1 MINTHTSIWY
11 KKKVL
16 KNKFSQVKLIWHS
29 PSRNKFQSYPW
40 ILPFSLS
47 FFVFYSEGYWKED
60 NEKLHRN
67 KRVYPPGTVRWPTSS
82 GCDLCLSAHH
92 LHAQHHWEP
101 DHYHPDPA
109 GCPPPDPHVFLPQE
123 FLYIRGVIHNCHYTK
138 VPDHHHYRR

>member
-1 MINTHTSIWY
+1 MDISLFFELLYMFTL
-11 KKKVL
+11 KV
-16 KNKFSQVKLIWHS
+16 IE
-29 PSRNKFQSYPW
+29 REE
-40 ILPFSLS
+40 IMR
-47 FFVFYSEGYWKED
+47 
-60 NEKLHRN
+60 KLHRN
-67 KRVYPPGTVRWPTSS
+67 KRVYPLGLSDDPQVP

-123 FLYIRGVIHNCHYTK
+123 FLYIRVSFTTVTME